1 LLRRI
6 PFGRAYAIRRDREG
20 QCLGLIRDGNT
31 STIVDVVPN
40 SLAARHGL
48 PPKVSEQDMDFR
60 LVNTNN
66 GNHFR
71 RNRAMVAH

>member
-1 LLRRI
+1 MGFFFCLQVEVLLRRI
-6 PFGRAYAIRRDREG
+6 PFGRAYAIRRDRDG

-48 PPKVSEQDMDFR
+48 PPKVCE
-60 LVNTNN
+60 LAV
-66 GNHFR
+66 
-71 RNRAMVAH
+71 